1 MKGLVLK
8 TAERSRS
15 PMLSYTKGYRRYLP
29 GKKELERQRE
39 DRFPF
44 EPLISIVIPAYE
56 TGESYL
62 RELLDSL
69 TAQTYE
75 NWELCLADGSR
86 SGRVESVIK
95 EYQNK
100 EKRLH
105 YKRLTKT
112 EGFRRIQM
120 PGLKWR
126 RGSLWP

>member
-1 MKGLVLK
+1 MNIKYQYNYVKSLFKRYGMKGLVLK

-75 NWELCLADGSR
+75 NWELCLADGKQKLK
-86 SGRVESVIK
+86 SGVSDKRVSE
-95 EYQNK
+95 
-100 EKRLH
+100 
-105 YKRLTKT
+105 
-112 EGFRRIQM
+112 
-120 PGLKWR
+120 
-126 RGSLWP
+126 